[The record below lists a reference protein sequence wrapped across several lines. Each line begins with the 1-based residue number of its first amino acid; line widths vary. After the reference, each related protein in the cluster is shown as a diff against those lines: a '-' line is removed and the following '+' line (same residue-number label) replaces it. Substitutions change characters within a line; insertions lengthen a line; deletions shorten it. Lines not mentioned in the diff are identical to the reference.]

1 MNDNK
6 LVAVV
11 RTSDKS
17 GTGFH
22 VEQWR
27 GARELRIGL
36 RGGECFFFMNGRVGY
51 RKLCWISCSHLM
63 WYVQGGG
70 VEVGC
75 RVAIAL
81 KLSFRLFFNYRAL
94 LLCLIFDDQLGVSII
109 SLVFGYLFL
118 IIYFTSFVFF
128 ILKKKLGK

>member
-1 MNDNK
+1 MAMNDDK

-11 RTSDKS
+11 RASDKS
-17 GTGFH
+17 STGFH
-22 VEQWR
+22 VEQWK
-27 GARELRIGL
+27 GARELRNGL

-63 WYVQGGG
+63 WHVKGGG

-81 KLSFRLFFNYRAL
+81 KLSFVYFSTTVPFSYAFFSTTNL
-94 LLCLIFDDQLGVSII
+94 VSV
-109 SLVFGYLFL
+109 LYL
-118 IIYFTSFVFF
+118 
-128 ILKKKLGK
+128 